1 MSVETYSPDADP
13 SETISVSASAAKHF
27 ESQLARSGHRGVRI
41 TLKESGC
48 SGYMYDIAEVDEPAS
63 GDITMPLENGVQVY
77 LDALHAAALRGTEV
91 DYTRDG
97 LNQNLRFNNPNATDA
112 CGCGE
117 SFNID
122 LSETSADSH

>member
-1 MSVETYSPDADP
+1 
-13 SETISVSASAAKHF
+13 
-27 ESQLARSGHRGVRI
+27 
-41 TLKESGC
+41 
-48 SGYMYDIAEVDEPAS
+48 MYDIAEVDEPAS

-122 LSETSADSH
+122 LSKTSADSH

>member
-1 MSVETYSPDADP
+1 
-13 SETISVSASAAKHF
+13 
-27 ESQLARSGHRGVRI
+27 
-41 TLKESGC
+41 
-48 SGYMYDIAEVDEPAS
+48 MYDIAEVDEPAS

-77 LDALHAAALRGTEV
+77 LDPLHAAALRGTEV